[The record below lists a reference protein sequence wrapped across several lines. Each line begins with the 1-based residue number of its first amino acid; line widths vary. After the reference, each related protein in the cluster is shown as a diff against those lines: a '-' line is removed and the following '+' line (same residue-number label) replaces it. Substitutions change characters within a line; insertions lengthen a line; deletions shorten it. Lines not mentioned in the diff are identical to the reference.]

1 MNISLDKRVPFGFK
15 GVWGKCY
22 KHTIYRETTDKIS
35 YEQSSYFDVGFDIQF
50 KYLENSSDKRISFM
64 ESVANL
70 ISKGSYRVVKTT
82 DATFFDGRYES
93 VVQLGDIV
101 FFEGKYWLVDNLEE
115 KSIFNPAKQTF
126 YYIGMKDIFNNVI
139 VGEN

>member
-22 KHTIYRETTDKIS
+22 KHTIYKELTDKIS

-50 KYLENSSDKRISFM
+50 KYLEDGSDKHISFI
-64 ESVANL
+64 ESIANL
-70 ISKGSYRVVKTT
+70 IGKGSYRMVKTT
-82 DATFFDGRYES
+82 DATFLGERFES
-93 VVQLGDIV
+93 IVQLGDIV

-115 KSIFNPAKQTF
+115 KSIFNPNKQTF
-126 YYIGMKDIFNNVI
+126 YYIGMKDIFKDVI
-139 VGEN
+139 VGD

>member
-1 MNISLDKRVPFGFK
+1 MSISLDKRIPFGFK

-22 KHTIYRETTDKIS
+22 KHTIYSEISDKIS

-50 KYLENSSDKRISFM
+50 KYLEDGVDKHVSFI
-64 ESVANL
+64 ESVSNL

-82 DATFFDGRYES
+82 DATFFSGRYES

-101 FFEGKYWLVDNLEE
+101 FFDGKYWLVDNLEE
-115 KSIFNPAKQTF
+115 KSIYNPNKQTF
-126 YYIGMKDIFNNVI
+126 YYIGMKDIFKDVF
-139 VGEN
+139 VGG